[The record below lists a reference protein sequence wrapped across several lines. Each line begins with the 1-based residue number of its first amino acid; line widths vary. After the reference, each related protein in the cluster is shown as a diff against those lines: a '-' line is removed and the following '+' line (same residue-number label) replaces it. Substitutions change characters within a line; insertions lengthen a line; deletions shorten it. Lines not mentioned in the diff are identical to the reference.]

1 MLGGNSN
8 QIATPTLMVK
18 AHSNTN
24 DVKPYSGNTDHYF
37 SVGHWQAVNTYEGTA
52 DIHAL
57 VLGGQPSHLSRSQ
70 SLLTYVRPR
79 ADGTAGVQVKMDENE
94 RKLHKLEG

>member
-1 MLGGNSN
+1 MDEYHIIRHVCNLE
-8 QIATPTLMVK
+8 AFCLVETLTKSPHQMVK

-24 DVKPYSGNTDHYF
+24 DVKRYSGNTDHYF

-57 VLGGQPSHLSRSQ
+57 VLGGQPRHLSRSQ

-79 ADGTAGVQVKMDENE
+79 ADGTSGV
-94 RKLHKLEG
+94 